1 MALGIVKRHEK
12 VAFMEVKT
20 KGSGTKIVRMKG
32 FTALSTKS
40 NAKEYSRQ
48 YVDEPFET
56 TDVVGISV
64 SQDFDFDQTKGNE
77 VSDFL
82 VDIIE
87 NEKLGADAIVN
98 IIQVDF
104 TSPVASEDGYFHAV
118 KRAFSVVAD
127 SRGDGTDAY
136 KYSGTFKVA
145 GDRIAGKA
153 NTSDKWE
160 TITFTEV

>member
-20 KGSGTKIVRMKG
+20 KSSGTKIVRMKG

-40 NAKEYSRQ
+40 NTKEYVRQ
-48 YVDEPFET
+48 YVDESFET

-64 SQDFDFDQTKGNE
+64 SQDFEFDQAKGHD
-77 VSDFL
+77 VSEFL

-87 NEKLGADAIVN
+87 GEKLGADAIVN
-98 IIQVDF
+98 IIQVDL
-104 TSPVASEDGYFHAV
+104 TKPVASEDGYFHAV
-118 KRAFSVVAD
+118 KRAFSVIAD

-136 KYSGTFKVA
+136 KYSGAFKVA